1 MANEKNS
8 IRQQIEDAPYPFLNP
23 GLIAECLRKQDIYRQ
38 SSMLFVSPAPQ
49 LNQVR
54 INALIDGK
62 TLLIPGPAIKKGFY
76 LLKPYAISFKDLG
89 HAVSL
94 KGIESFGKLLTSSA
108 LTKLHVDLAITDCL
122 AVATDGGRLGLG
134 TGFFDLAMA
143 ILSDL
148 GAVNAETRFGAV
160 GVDEQLLS
168 ADIPQESWDVR
179 LHFFLANSGLTL
191 FQQDEQ
197 NVQVFWDVLEKKR
210 IRKIEPLWQLYQAQ
224 FPVIEG
230 V

>member
-1 MANEKNS
+1 MANDKNS
-8 IRQQIEDAPYPFLNP
+8 IRQQIQDAPYPSLNP

-38 SSMLFVSPAPQ
+38 SSLLFVSPTPQ
-49 LNQVR
+49 LNQIR

-62 TLLIPGPAIKKGFY
+62 TLLVPGPAIKKGFY

-94 KGIESFGKLLTSSA
+94 KGIESFGKLLSSAA

-122 AVATDGGRLGLG
+122 AVAADGGRLGLG

-148 GAVNAETRFGAV
+148 GAVNTETRFGAV

-168 ADIPQESWDVR
+168 ADLPQESWDVR
-179 LHFFLANSGLTL
+179 LHFFLASSGFTL
-191 FQQDEQ
+191 FPQDAQ
-197 NVQVFWDVLEKKR
+197 KVQVFWDVLEKKR
-210 IRKIEPLWQLYQAQ
+210 IRKIEPLWHLYQAQ
-224 FPVIEG
+224 FPEIPG
-230 V
+230 T